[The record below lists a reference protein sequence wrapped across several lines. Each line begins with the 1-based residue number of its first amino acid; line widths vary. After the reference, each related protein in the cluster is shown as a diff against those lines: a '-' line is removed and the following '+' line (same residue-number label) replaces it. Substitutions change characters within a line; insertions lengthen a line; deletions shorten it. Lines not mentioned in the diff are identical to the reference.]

1 MQDQMYVVYCAKL
14 EDKIIYIG
22 SGPFGRQKHCVSG
35 CSHVYA
41 LNNLHFKGVVIDV
54 SILRYGLTKE
64 ESLSIEKE
72 FIQAYLPIY
81 NKVHNKARN
90 GEPKNRRLST
100 NTLNKR
106 VCECFTDD
114 QIKEVTTNLDPLSV
128 GPVEVNYSALLKSVT
143 DNVMTVKESGI
154 ISYLSEHVTAWNYYI
169 GRVCD
174 LDHII
179 SDKKNLNKYLKEL
192 EKQGLIKI
200 EHKGFFYKDSVVIR
214 ISPFYVWKGDISL
227 RGNEI
232 RSWYGNGIGE

>member
-1 MQDQMYVVYCAKL
+1 MFNKYLNIETGEILSKKDISKGKVKHEIDCYVGIDTKFPSECLTQDHLL
-14 EDKIIYIG
+14 EAIG
-22 SGPFGRQKHCVSG
+22 
-35 CSHVYA
+35 A
-41 LNNLHFKGVVIDV
+41 LDGYLHK
-54 SILRYGLTKE
+54 S
-64 ESLSIEKE
+64 
-72 FIQAYLPIY
+72 
-81 NKVHNKARN
+81 
-90 GEPKNRRLST
+90 PK
-100 NTLNKR
+100 
-106 VCECFTDD
+106 
-114 QIKEVTTNLDPLSV
+114 
-128 GPVEVNYSALLKSVT
+128 VNYSALLKSVT
-143 DNVMTVKESGI
+143 DSLLTVKESGI

-214 ISPFYVWKGDISL
+214 ISPFYVWKGDMSL